1 MQENSNGNKVG
12 KTIDQIKVGETFSV
26 TEAIRERDVLLYMG
40 VTGDANPAYSPYR
53 PSGVSPDALPIVPPI
68 ALIGVIT
75 KTVSV
80 HFPGP
85 GSDLVEININ
95 FNKPIHHNSAVTFF
109 FEVTRVEELKEFV
122 TIQVIG
128 KDEMDD
134 RVLDAIITVVPPTK
148 VLELQTNKIDSGVYR
163 RISGGD
169 EFSYDG

>member
-1 MQENSNGNKVG
+1 MDNTNDFKVG
-12 KTIDQIKVGETFSV
+12 KKIDQIKVGDSFSV

-53 PSGVSPDALPIVPPI
+53 PSGVTPDVRPIVPPI

-80 HFPGP
+80 YFPGP
-85 GSDLVEININ
+85 GSSLVEININ
-95 FNKPIHHNSAVTFF
+95 FSQPIHHNSAVTFF

-128 KDEMDD
+128 KDEEDN
-134 RVLDAIITVVPPTK
+134 RVLDAMITVVPPAK
-148 VLELQTNKIDSGVYR
+148 VLELATNKIDSGVYR